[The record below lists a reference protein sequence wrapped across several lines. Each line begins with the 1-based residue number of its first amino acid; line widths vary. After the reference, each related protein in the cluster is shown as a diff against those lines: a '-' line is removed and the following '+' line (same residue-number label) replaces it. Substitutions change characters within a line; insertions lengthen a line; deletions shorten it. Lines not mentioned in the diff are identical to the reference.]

1 MNIKSNK
8 GISLIVLLITIIV
21 LIIIAGIIIS
31 SGRDTIERANLET
44 SKTNM
49 LLIRAKAKEY
59 CEQAN
64 FKIGTN
70 TQDTT
75 KGVQYLNEIFEIDE
89 NYTEGKV
96 ELDKLSLSYS
106 NEYPYS
112 IKFNENKLRKIG
124 LNEVANSNNKND
136 YVVGFNIVNN
146 KVEVFS
152 INGYKSKDGNVY
164 HILSELE
171 NIDE

>member
-1 MNIKSNK
+1 MLNLIKKSIN
-8 GISLIVLLITIIV
+8 
-21 LIIIAGIIIS
+21 
-31 SGRDTIERANLET
+31 
-44 SKTNM
+44 
-49 LLIRAKAKEY
+49 
-59 CEQAN
+59 
-64 FKIGTN
+64 
-70 TQDTT
+70 
-75 KGVQYLNEIFEIDE
+75 
-89 NYTEGKV
+89 
-96 ELDKLSLSYS
+96 
-106 NEYPYS
+106 